1 MPRAPPRPPLAGGEF
16 DNAGGMMLVN
26 EKLICSFR
34 ILRPAAHKQYYKNE
48 GTNGGPL

>member
-1 MPRAPPRPPLAGGEF
+1 
-16 DNAGGMMLVN
+16 MLVN